1 MKKEKTFVIVGGS
14 QSHVP
19 FIIAARKLGFS
30 TIVFDQ
36 SSECVGT
43 KYCDHFY
50 QISTRDHQAITSKC
64 IQINNN
70 FKLFGV
76 MTYSAS
82 DESLI
87 AVSSVCSI
95 LNLPCF
101 PMESVNKV
109 VDKSLMKKSFLK
121 HGVPVVEGIVTKDP
135 IEAVNFFRKTGVVIL
150 KPSIGGRGSK
160 GVVLCDTEDLIL
172 DQFQYVSNR
181 SSNFEVIVE
190 RYYGGDE
197 YSVDGIVIGDTPIVL
212 SVSSKKNLG
221 RESNFVMSGFI
232 TDFMPRDEKKKSIVE
247 QAGIKAALSL
257 GISNSFFSVDIVS
270 NKSEVVV
277 LECGVLLDC
286 KIDRLL
292 YFAGIDIYSLF
303 IRMATRL
310 PSFSPG
316 PVSVPNVALS
326 FIFSKEKGILFRKNK
341 LDRKKT
347 LLEWERSEGDDVRPP
362 KSISDTLGWVISTG
376 ESADTAYKY
385 TQEAT
390 QQKLYELKI

>member
-1 MKKEKTFVIVGGS
+1 
-14 QSHVP
+14 
-19 FIIAARKLGFS
+19 
-30 TIVFDQ
+30 
-36 SSECVGT
+36 
-43 KYCDHFY
+43 
-50 QISTRDHQAITSKC
+50 
-64 IQINNN
+64 
-70 FKLFGV
+70 
-76 MTYSAS
+76 
-82 DESLI
+82 
-87 AVSSVCSI
+87 
-95 LNLPCF
+95 
-101 PMESVNKV
+101 
-109 VDKSLMKKSFLK
+109 
-121 HGVPVVEGIVTKDP
+121 
-135 IEAVNFFRKTGVVIL
+135 
-150 KPSIGGRGSK
+150 
-160 GVVLCDTEDLIL
+160 
-172 DQFQYVSNR
+172 
-181 SSNFEVIVE
+181 
-190 RYYGGDE
+190 
-197 YSVDGIVIGDTPIVL
+197 
-212 SVSSKKNLG
+212 
-221 RESNFVMSGFI
+221 
-232 TDFMPRDEKKKSIVE
+232 
-247 QAGIKAALSL
+247 
-257 GISNSFFSVDIVS
+257 
-270 NKSEVVV
+270 